1 MSRTVTDALDDGRI
15 VCCTTRGTGPITL
28 ADRHG
33 WEGRSIIQAS
43 GERSPRARG
52 SASSLCVE
60 ENMRRTLSAV
70 GVAASLILSACG
82 GGGGTPAP
90 ASSQAP
96 ASSAPATSGSPAPS
110 GSPTGFDPTTV
121 SGEITLAGWDTG
133 NVEATTLQQV
143 LDAFQQEYPNIKVTL
158 EPVADYATVM
168 ITRLASGDAP
178 DLFYVNAENAP
189 DWIEQGVLQELS
201 TYATERGFDTN
212 AFYPAYLEPFT
223 GEDGL
228 IYGFPKDG
236 NTIAM
241 AHNTDLVAAAPASYD
256 ELITAAEGLKGQGNL
271 KAPMCLNAG
280 LDRGLAFIYL
290 EGGSLVTPDG
300 TASAIDSPE
309 SVAAVQ
315 KYLDLFKNDLA
326 QTAADM
332 GDGWCGEALGKG
344 DAAIAFEGGWLDPF
358 MANTYPDIQYG
369 WAEMPAGAAGK
380 KTISYTVSYSIGVDS
395 DQKDAAWVLLTYLT
409 GPEGM
414 AKWTEGGV
422 ANPSRSDV
430 PPAEGKEVLVAGSE
444 YAEPGAGFIK
454 GYPDIQ
460 KAFQDAFTAELENGT
475 YSADTVVAA
484 TKSALDQVVGQ

>member
-1 MSRTVTDALDDGRI
+1 
-15 VCCTTRGTGPITL
+15 
-28 ADRHG
+28 
-33 WEGRSIIQAS
+33 
-43 GERSPRARG
+43 
-52 SASSLCVE
+52 
-60 ENMRRTLSAV
+60 MRRTLPAIAMVATLLV
-70 GVAASLILSACG
+70 GACG
-82 GGGGTPAP
+82 GGGGGTGAPP
-90 ASSQAP
+90 ASSP
-96 ASSAPATSGSPAPS
+96 ASSPGTSPDASPSAS
-110 GSPTGFDPTTV
+110 GSPTSNFDPTTV
-121 SGEITLAGWDTG
+121 SGDITLAGWDTG
-133 NVEATTLQQV
+133 NVEAETLQKV
-143 LDAFQQEYPNIKVTL
+143 LDAFQEQYPNIKVTL

-189 DWIEQGVLQELS
+189 DWIDQGVLQELS
-201 TYATERGFDTN
+201 TYATERGFDTS

-241 AHNTDLVAAAPASYD
+241 AHNTELVTSAPASYD
-256 ELITAAEGLKGQGNL
+256 ELVTAAEGLKGQGNL
-271 KAPMCLNAG
+271 KAPMCLNPG

-358 MANTYPDIQYG
+358 MKSTYPDIQYG
-369 WAEMPAGAAGK
+369 WAEMPEGTAGK

-409 GPEGM
+409 GPDGM

-430 PPAEGKEVLVAGSE
+430 PAAEGKEVLVAGSE
-444 YAEPGAGFIK
+444 YAEPGSGFIK

-460 KAFQDAFTAELENGT
+460 KAFQDAFTAELESQS

-484 TKSALDQVVGQ
+484 TKKALDQFVGQ